1 MRLVVCDDHA
11 LILDA
16 LCRALVDEGHEVV
29 QAHNPHEATEQVR
42 THQPDV
48 CLLDANYPE
57 GSGIEVIPAIREAS
71 ITTKVV
77 MFSGDASAQVVAR
90 AIAAG
95 ATGFVRKD
103 RPLSLLLEAILMASR
118 GHLAIEPTLL
128 QDSLK
133 VRDRADDQLWML
145 SFLTDREWQVLR
157 CIVEG
162 LTTTQIAKAL
172 QVRPSTARTHVQNV
186 LAKLGVHSRLQ
197 ASALVAAHAR
207 DVPWPPHVRA
217 SSF

>member
-16 LCRALVDEGHEVV
+16 LGVALSEEGHDVV
-29 QAHNPHEATEQVR
+29 KTRSPQEAIDAVR
-42 THQPDV
+42 EHQPQV
-48 CLLDANYPE
+48 CLLDAHYPE
-57 GSGIEVIPAIREAS
+57 GSGIEAIAEIRAAS
-71 ITTKVV
+71 PETKVV
-77 MFSGDASAQVVAR
+77 LFSGDASLQVVTG

-95 ATGFVRKD
+95 AAGFVRKD
-103 RPLSLLLEAILMASR
+103 RPLRELLEAIATAAR
-118 GHLAIEPTLL
+118 GQLAIDPSLL
-128 QDSLK
+128 QDSLRA
-133 VRDRADDQLWML
+133 RDHGDDQLWML
-145 SFLTDREWQVLR
+145 NFLTDREWQVLR
-157 CIVEG
+157 CIVDG
-162 LTTTQIAKAL
+162 LSTVQIAKML

-207 DVPWPPHVRA
+207 HVPWPAHVRA